1 MTNKAED
8 MSEDTENPN
17 PDDDTTVTQN
27 ADTEAE
33 LQAEEDAE
41 GSEETF
47 DDAND
52 PEILFEGPDR
62 LVELEAQVGDLND
75 KLLRAVA
82 ETENVRRRSQREK
95 DDATKYAIASFA
107 GDMVSVADNL
117 TRALGSID
125 EETRAADEAVNNLM
139 AGVEMTLRDLLN
151 TFERTGIKRI
161 EALDKPFDPNLHEAM
176 FEMEDP
182 AKPTGTVVQII
193 QEGYTIRDRLLRPTK
208 VGVSKGGP
216 KVQAGDDTGG
226 ADQADD
232 GSRENAPDQAK
243 AYEQN
248 AQNPGAQ
255 VDEEL

>member
-8 MSEDTENPN
+8 MSEDTNTPN
-17 PDDDTTVTQN
+17 PDDETTVAQN
-27 ADTEAE
+27 ADNEAE

-47 DDAND
+47 DDAGE

-62 LVELEAQVGDLND
+62 MAELEAQVAELND

-82 ETENVRRRSQREK
+82 ETENVRRRAQREK
-95 DDATKYAIASFA
+95 DDASKYAIASFA

-117 TRALGSID
+117 NRALGSID
-125 EETRAADEAVNNLM
+125 EETRAADEAVGNLM
-139 AGVEMTLRDLLN
+139 TGVEMTLRDLLS

-161 EALDKPFDPNLHEAM
+161 EAMDKPFDHNLHEAM
-176 FEMEDP
+176 FEMED
-182 AKPTGTVVQII
+182 ASKPTGTVIQVV

-208 VGVSKGGP
+208 VGVSKGGAAAQP
-216 KVQAGDDTGG
+216 ASQAGPEG
-226 ADQADD
+226 QADD
-232 GSRENAPDQAK
+232 GSRENAPDQTK
-243 AYEQN
+243 AYEAN
-248 AQNPGAQ
+248 GQNPGAQ

>member
-1 MTNKAED
+1 MTNKAEE
-8 MSEDTENPN
+8 MSEETENQN
-17 PDDDTTVTQN
+17 PGDETTVAQN
-27 ADTEAE
+27 ADNEAE
-33 LQAEEDAE
+33 LQA
-41 GSEETF
+41 
-47 DDAND
+47 DDAVDLEN
-52 PEILFEGPDR
+52 LFDGTDR
-62 LVELEAQVGDLND
+62 LAELEAQVAELND

-82 ETENVRRRSQREK
+82 ETENVRRRAQREK
-95 DDATKYAIASFA
+95 DDASKYAIASFA

-117 TRALGSID
+117 TRALGSMD
-125 EETRAADEAVNNLM
+125 AETRAADETVENLM
-139 AGVEMTLRDLLN
+139 AGVEITLRDLLN

-161 EALDKPFDPNLHEAM
+161 EAMDKPFDHNLHEAM

-182 AKPTGTVVQII
+182 AKPSGTVVQVI

-216 KVQAGDDTGG
+216 TAQAGDDTGA

-232 GSRENAPDQAK
+232 GSRENAPDQTK
-243 AYEQN
+243 AYEKN